1 MFDMSR
7 LNRYDRK
14 RITQRKMKKLH
25 DNNCYFVYLKDDN
38 KGGKY
43 YQPLYLS
50 GCRKYAKRRT
60 NRILRKSMNDFNLR
74 GCAYRRKF
82 DYWYTLF

>member
-1 MFDMSR
+1 M
-7 LNRYDRK
+7 NYYDRK
-14 RITQRKMKKLH
+14 KLTQKKMKKLH
-25 DNNCYFVYLKDDN
+25 DKGSYFVSQRTTENDEV
-38 KGGKY
+38 Y
-43 YQPLYLS
+43 YQRFYLS

-60 NRILRKSMNDFNLR
+60 NRIIRKSKSDFKLK

>member
-1 MFDMSR
+1 M
-7 LNRYDRK
+7 NRYERK
-14 RITQRKMKKLH
+14 RLTQKKMKKLH
-25 DNNCYFVYLKDDN
+25 DEGVYFVSCKEN
-38 KGGKY
+38 GEKEY
-43 YQPLYLS
+43 YQPLHLS

-60 NRILRKSMNDFNLR
+60 NRIVRKSRSDFSSK